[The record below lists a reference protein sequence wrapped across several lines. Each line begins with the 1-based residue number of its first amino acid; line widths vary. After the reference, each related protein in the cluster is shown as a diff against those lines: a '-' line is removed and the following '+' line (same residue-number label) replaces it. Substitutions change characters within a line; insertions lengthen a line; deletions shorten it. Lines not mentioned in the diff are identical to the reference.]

1 MICQMPFEI
10 NRVFVTHS
18 VMPLNLYL
26 PRMLYSNDVSGLVL
40 WADVCSDLWLNF
52 KLSPHFADLVLLR
65 CWQLLISQRVIQI
78 PTRLITI
85 LNAGQNVSMTLINW
99 TIGNASMKQAPAA
112 APGAAVSTPEA
123 APATAPAAADT
134 AATAPLGPSQ
144 ANPDLPLPS
153 GQAVSIDPSTPF
165 FLGGVT
171 ATSTPMQAMANFTV
185 VDVPVRTIA
194 TKNKTLAATIQLAI
208 AHR

>member
-1 MICQMPFEI
+1 M
-10 NRVFVTHS
+10 NHS
-18 VMPLNLYL
+18 TPMPLAAY
-26 PRMLYSNDVSGLVL
+26 
-40 WADVCSDLWLNF
+40 
-52 KLSPHFADLVLLR
+52 
-65 CWQLLISQRVIQI
+65 
-78 PTRLITI
+78 

-99 TIGNASMKQAPAA
+99 TIGNTTMKQAPAA
-112 APGAAVSTPEA
+112 APDAAASSPAAAPEA
-123 APATAPAAADT
+123 APAAADT
-134 AATAPLGPSQ
+134 AAMAPLGPSQ

-171 ATSTPMQAMANFTV
+171 ATSTTQQAMANFTV

-194 TKNKTLAATIQLAI
+194 TENKTLAATVQLAI

>member
-1 MICQMPFEI
+1 
-10 NRVFVTHS
+10 
-18 VMPLNLYL
+18 MPLAAY
-26 PRMLYSNDVSGLVL
+26 
-40 WADVCSDLWLNF
+40 
-52 KLSPHFADLVLLR
+52 
-65 CWQLLISQRVIQI
+65 
-78 PTRLITI
+78 

-99 TIGNASMKQAPAA
+99 TIGNTTMKQAPAA
-112 APGAAVSTPEA
+112 APDAAASS
-123 APATAPAAADT
+123 PAAADT
-134 AATAPLGPSQ
+134 AAMAPLGPSQ

-171 ATSTPMQAMANFTV
+171 ATSTTQQAMANFTV

-194 TKNKTLAATIQLAI
+194 TENKTLAATVQLAI